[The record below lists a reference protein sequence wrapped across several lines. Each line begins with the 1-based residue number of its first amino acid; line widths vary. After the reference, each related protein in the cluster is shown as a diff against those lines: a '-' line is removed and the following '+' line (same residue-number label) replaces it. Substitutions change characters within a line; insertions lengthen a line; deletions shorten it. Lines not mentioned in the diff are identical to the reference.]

1 MRYASQ
7 ALDGLA
13 AAHAVGIV
21 HRDVKPQNL
30 IVRDDG
36 TLKVADFGVARSADE
51 TVLTQHGSV
60 IGTADYISPEQARGA
75 PAGAASDLYSVGVVL
90 FEMLTGRLPF
100 TGEVPL
106 AIANQHVGMPAPP
119 VRELNPAVPGAL
131 ARVVER
137 ALSKQPSKRYGSAAE
152 MKAALAAIPRPR
164 PLRRWSPPARALPP
178 RHRRRSAAADRGHVG
193 APTRLAPLARDG

>member
-1 MRYASQ
+1 M
-7 ALDGLA
+7 
-13 AAHAVGIV
+13 

-75 PAGAASDLYSVGVVL
+75 TAGAASDLYSLGVVL

-106 AIANQHVGMPAPP
+106 AIASQHVGTPAPP
-119 VRELNPAVPGAL
+119 VREINPAVPAPSRASSS
-131 ARVVER
+131 AR
-137 ALSKQPSKRYGSAAE
+137 
-152 MKAALAAIPRPR
+152 
-164 PLRRWSPPARALPP
+164 
-178 RHRRRSAAADRGHVG
+178 
-193 APTRLAPLARDG
+193 